1 MRLKLIILSF
11 FSLLLLV
18 SCNETENQDDLQL
31 LTEEQRNQEKEAI
44 ISVINNYNI
53 AMNSRDWAGL
63 VRTLNEEV
71 TFFGSDDGEVTKDM
85 ATFKE
90 SIKKQWEDYPTLEYG
105 QIQDIYIELD
115 NYGTF
120 ANIMFGLPLKTIS
133 KSGINEDF
141 FVIVQRTLK
150 KNLVEQKWTI
160 CSGILSIPRIIS
172 EEKTTIPAKK

>member
-63 VRTLNEEV
+63 VRN
-71 TFFGSDDGEVTKDM
+71 K
-85 ATFKE
+85 
-90 SIKKQWEDYPTLEYG
+90 
-105 QIQDIYIELD
+105 
-115 NYGTF
+115 
-120 ANIMFGLPLKTIS
+120 
-133 KSGINEDF
+133 
-141 FVIVQRTLK
+141 
-150 KNLVEQKWTI
+150 
-160 CSGILSIPRIIS
+160 
-172 EEKTTIPAKK
+172 